1 MTRWWGLACVPALL
15 MVLTVAGCS
24 DTNPMIKLR
33 RAGVVIQQDDE
44 REKIERVVL
53 PKSASADQLEQQ
65 LKDLAEVP
73 RVLELDLS
81 GTQINDS
88 HLELLG
94 SHDEL
99 ETLDLSGTAITSEGL
114 PELAKLTSLRKLTL
128 SNTRVTND
136 GLAEHIP
143 EFPALKTLEL
153 SRSRKPVRDVVVDTD
168 EGLLET
174 IFSGIKLGIDLAGG
188 ANLILEVDEKLRQQ
202 QGKELT
208 PDVMSQM
215 ATAINKR
222 ANPGGNKEL
231 TVRPLGTNR
240 IEVIIPKA
248 DPQVVE
254 QTKRMMT
261 RLGSLELAILANTR
275 DAKFESLVRKAR
287 ELPEDQ
293 SQVITLVGAAGD
305 QKSQLDGEWLPI
317 DPNGEVDGSY
327 DVLVESRLN
336 LQGVEVD
343 HVLVAYGTDN
353 QRVKGEHLYR
363 VYQTNDDN
371 GRLAVGFTLNIGGG
385 NR

>member
-33 RAGVVIQQDDE
+33 RAGAVIQQDDE

-53 PKSASADQLEQQ
+53 SKSASADQLDQQ

-81 GTQINDS
+81 GTQVNDA
-88 HLELLG
+88 HLKRLG

-153 SRSRKPVRDVVVDTD
+153 SRSRKPVRDVVVDSD

-188 ANLILEVDEKLRQQ
+188 ANLILEVD
-202 QGKELT
+202 
-208 PDVMSQM
+208 
-215 ATAINKR
+215 
-222 ANPGGNKEL
+222 
-231 TVRPLGTNR
+231 
-240 IEVIIPKA
+240 
-248 DPQVVE
+248 
-254 QTKRMMT
+254 
-261 RLGSLELAILANTR
+261 
-275 DAKFESLVRKAR
+275 
-287 ELPEDQ
+287 
-293 SQVITLVGAAGD
+293 
-305 QKSQLDGEWLPI
+305 
-317 DPNGEVDGSY
+317 
-327 DVLVESRLN
+327 
-336 LQGVEVD
+336 
-343 HVLVAYGTDN
+343 
-353 QRVKGEHLYR
+353 
-363 VYQTNDDN
+363 
-371 GRLAVGFTLNIGGG
+371 
-385 NR
+385 